1 MMVEEGDII
10 ATLADTSHSKA
21 QIIPHL
27 HLSLGSPAKSFSFDG
42 FVWNTI
48 RKPEEIILLDP
59 LSVIDWPY
67 QVLDASESFCHEL

>member
-1 MMVEEGDII
+1 MIVEEGDII

-27 HLSLGSPAKSFSFDG
+27 HLSLGRSAKSFSYDG

-48 RKPEEIILLDP
+48 RKPEEILLLDP
-59 LSVIDWPY
+59 LPLIDWPY
-67 QVLDASESFCHEL
+67 QELDAGESFCRGL